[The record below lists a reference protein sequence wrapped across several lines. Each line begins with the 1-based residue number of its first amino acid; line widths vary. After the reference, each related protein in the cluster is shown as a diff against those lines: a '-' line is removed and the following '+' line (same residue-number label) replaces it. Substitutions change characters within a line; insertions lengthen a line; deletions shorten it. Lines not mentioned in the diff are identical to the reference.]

1 MPAFYDSAFFAD
13 HVLSNS
19 TLFGSK
25 SHKPFIYAIAELQK
39 QCYIL
44 LKDF

>member
-1 MPAFYDSAFFAD
+1 MHAFYDNTFFAD

-25 SHKPFIYAIAELQK
+25 SHKPLIYVIAELQ
-39 QCYIL
+39 QAR
-44 LKDF
+44 